1 MQLYHFFLL
10 KGFKMKSVLHDLRPM
25 RVVLLLVVL
34 ISIIFKPAP
43 GTELIY
49 EGWAV
54 FSTLLLPV
62 FAPILLML
70 LWLDSLIAK
79 LWSTQTEGKEQARYK
94 MILRINLSLS
104 IIFIL
109 VWFPYFKALSE

>member
-1 MQLYHFFLL
+1 
-10 KGFKMKSVLHDLRPM
+10 MKSVLYDLRPM
-25 RVVLLLVVL
+25 RVALILIVF

-43 GTELIY
+43 GTELVY

-62 FAPILLML
+62 FSPILLML

-79 LWSTQTEGKEQARYK
+79 LWSTQTEGKEQKRYK
-94 MILRINLSLS
+94 MILRINLGLSL
-104 IIFIL
+104 IFIV
-109 VWFPYFKALSE
+109 VWYPYFSALTE

>member
-1 MQLYHFFLL
+1 
-10 KGFKMKSVLHDLRPM
+10 MKSVLHDLRPM
-25 RVVLLLVVL
+25 RVLLIFAVL
-34 ISIIFKPAP
+34 ISIIFKPTP
-43 GTELIY
+43 GTEIVY

-54 FSTLLLPV
+54 FNTLLLPV
-62 FAPILLML
+62 LSPIFLML

-79 LWSTQTEGKEQARYK
+79 LWSTQTEGAEQKRYK

-109 VWFPYFKALSE
+109 VWFPYFQALAE

>member
-1 MQLYHFFLL
+1 
-10 KGFKMKSVLHDLRPM
+10 MKSVLHDLRPM
-25 RVVLLLVVL
+25 RVFLILAVL

-43 GTELIY
+43 GTEIIY
-49 EGWAV
+49 EGWPV

-62 FAPILLML
+62 LSPIFLML

-79 LWSTQTEGKEQARYK
+79 LWSTQTEGDEQKRYK

-104 IIFIL
+104 IIFII
-109 VWFPYFKALSE
+109 VWYPYFKALVV

>member
-1 MQLYHFFLL
+1 
-10 KGFKMKSVLHDLRPM
+10 MKSVLQDLRPM
-25 RVVLLLVVL
+25 RVLLILAVL
-34 ISIIFKPAP
+34 ISIIFKPTP
-43 GTELIY
+43 GTEIVY

-54 FSTLLLPV
+54 FTTLLLPV
-62 FAPILLML
+62 LSPIFLML

-79 LWSTQTEGKEQARYK
+79 LWSTQTEGAEQKRYK

-109 VWFPYFKALSE
+109 VWFPYFQALAE